1 MLFHSKNDW
10 YKAFVLWLPLGL
22 VTLFLCGL
30 VNLAVQQN
38 YRMSAN
44 DPQIQAAE
52 DVASAVSQ
60 GKATPDELFQGTPTE
75 MASSLA
81 SFIITYT
88 ATGTPIVSS
97 VVVDGKIP
105 SLPSGIADYFNT
117 HNEDRITWE
126 PKPGLRIAAVITKF
140 SGSQPGFALIGR
152 SLREVEIRE
161 QNLNYITMFALL
173 GAWILSYLLILILIK
188 LVTKPALEPVP
199 QEAKAEKQPEQTPA
213 TGHSHH
219 HEKI

>member
-10 YKAFVLWLPLGL
+10 YKVFVLWLPLGL

-97 VVVDGKIP
+97 VVLDGKTP
-105 SLPSGIADYFNT
+105 
-117 HNEDRITWE
+117 
-126 PKPGLRIAAVITKF
+126 VC
-140 SGSQPGFALIGR
+140 
-152 SLREVEIRE
+152 
-161 QNLNYITMFALL
+161 
-173 GAWILSYLLILILIK
+173 
-188 LVTKPALEPVP
+188 PA
-199 QEAKAEKQPEQTPA
+199 
-213 TGHSHH
+213 G
-219 HEKI
+219 